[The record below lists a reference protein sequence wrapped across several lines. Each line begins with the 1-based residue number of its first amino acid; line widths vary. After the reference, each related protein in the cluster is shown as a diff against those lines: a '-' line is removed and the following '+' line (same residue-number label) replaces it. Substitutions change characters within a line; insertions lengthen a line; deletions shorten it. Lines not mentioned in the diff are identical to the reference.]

1 MKDTHTPGGY
11 RTHGVVM
18 NSYEFADDF
27 KCKKGSPMNPEKK
40 CQVWTSSKSKSG
52 SAINIELPSNYEE
65 VHLYPKNM
73 QVDSNKNRTAE
84 IFTSTIH

>member
-40 CQVWTSSKSKSG
+40 CQVWTSSKSKS
-52 SAINIELPSNYEE
+52 SSIINIKLPSTYEE
-65 VHLYPKNM
+65 VNLYPENTK
-73 QVDSNKNRTAE
+73 VDNSRNRTVE
-84 IFTSTIH
+84 TFTSTIN